1 MGTSAPEA
9 DAAENSDDHI
19 SLSVPT
25 PRSLRGLSP
34 AAKYTG
40 VPKGAPENQARR
52 PECHPS
58 KEPERTVP
66 CGHTHTGVPR
76 RLQELGH
83 PPQEGPAQSLGQGPQ
98 SPSNIRDT
106 KAAPSI

>member
-9 DAAENSDDHI
+9 DAAESSDDHV

-34 AAKYTG
+34 AAKHTG
-40 VPKGAPENQARR
+40 VPKGAPETQARR

-66 CGHTHTGVPR
+66 CGHTHGGPKGAPGTR
-76 RLQELGH
+76 A
-83 PPQEGPAQSLGQGPQ
+83 PPSGGAGAESRARSTEPLKHQ
-98 SPSNIRDT
+98 RH
-106 KAAPSI
+106 